1 MFPSLK
7 TIFSISAKQHPSH
20 SVLLA
25 LCYSTSCF
33 SNSAK
38 LQSPGWWSKKTSVWE
53 LITLDLTPIDNV
65 RNAKGWGEA
74 NNAPPKRSSI
84 TQPGRAPAADILFSL
99 HAKVLPRLKWKPCWQ
114 AKVSQSKNESLH
126 WPQQH
131 KQKTSREIWRVG
143 VGGGGN
149 KHDAYF
155 VQVSTEYMR
164 NKRSNSRLCCS
175 SVTGWVII
183 ELVYW
188 GCSIAVRIK
197 GWVTLPPECGGG
209 PHNRTTPW
217 PSRTLTGL
225 LLWVLKFSKSVYH
238 NTKAPEHK

>member
-143 VGGGGN
+143 WVGGATN
-149 KHDAYF
+149 MTPTLSRYL
-155 VQVSTEYMR
+155 QSTWGIREATAGYVALQWLGE
-164 NKRSNSRLCCS
+164 SSLSLC
-175 SVTGWVII
+175 I
-183 ELVYW
+183 E
-188 GCSIAVRIK
+188 AV
-197 GWVTLPPECGGG
+197 V
-209 PHNRTTPW
+209 
-217 PSRTLTGL
+217 
-225 LLWVLKFSKSVYH
+225 
-238 NTKAPEHK
+238 